1 MHVGVCSLFASFG
14 MLYEK
19 MESEFAEIVTMKFE
33 IFPFNSFHRY
43 FSADVMALYKGKWL
57 FCMHKE
63 RTTWEH
69 PSGWIE
75 EDETPLEAAKREL
88 QEETGAVA
96 FDMEPLCDYFID
108 GELGGYHY
116 KGNGQVYFAVVHTL
130 GEIPPDSEMGK
141 IGLFE
146 SLPDALTYPILRD
159 YFEIA
164 VQKKQFLH
172 DSPGNIAK
180 EAVDMKLVQA
190 TKQDFQRITRFYRDV
205 IARTEHMDTYARWIY
220 GQHPTDEMIRRYI
233 QANAMYYCEKDG
245 SILSAVA
252 VTQQGEEYHGAE
264 WSASLEDDEVSVVH
278 LLCVAPEWQGKGIA
292 RDTMGRIIELSRE
305 MGKRAVR
312 LDALAC
318 NTPTHRLYAFLGF
331 QKRAQR
337 RWYADN
343 VGWTDFFLYEF
354 IL

>member
-1 MHVGVCSLFASFG
+1 MNREKDCSTKSIWLYLLLITAFWVLSFVTLSFWLKPYSITYENTGQITMGYIAYALIG
-14 MLYEK
+14 MLFTTPAPFISVFILAIFRARISPRAFFVKLLHTEK
-19 MESEFAEIVTMKFE
+19 PLFTIALTTVFCL
-33 IFPFNSFHRY
+33 
-43 FSADVMALYKGKWL
+43 MALVFALLRG
-57 FCMHKE
+57 
-63 RTTWEH
+63 
-69 PSGWIE
+69 
-75 EDETPLEAAKREL
+75 TPN
-88 QEETGAVA
+88 GSPWYI
-96 FDMEPLCDYFID
+96 MPLGFLVMVPFV
-108 GELGGYHY
+108 G
-116 KGNGQVYFAVVHTL
+116 
-130 GEIPPDSEMGK
+130 
-141 IGLFE
+141 
-146 SLPDALTYPILRD
+146 
-159 YFEIA
+159 IA
-164 VQKKQFLH
+164 E
-172 DSPGNIAK
+172 

-318 NTPTHRLYAFLGF
+318 NTPAHRLYASLGF